1 MYLLFQL
8 VADFAIGKPEFG
20 KNQTQKS
27 ASNATL
33 TKLSAPGSQSNLTA
47 TCTPRQGSINNL
59 KSSSGLVRGSGNVAT
74 QATGTC
80 FDPSFTEEI
89 QEFRNDKSTLKWVCG
104 TFKEG
109 TYYF

>member
-47 TCTPRQGSINNL
+47 TCTPRQGSI
-59 KSSSGLVRGSGNVAT
+59 KSSSVLGRGSGNVAT

-89 QEFRNDKSTLKWVCG
+89 QELRNGKSTLKWGFG
-104 TFKEG
+104 TSRIAE
-109 TYYF
+109 